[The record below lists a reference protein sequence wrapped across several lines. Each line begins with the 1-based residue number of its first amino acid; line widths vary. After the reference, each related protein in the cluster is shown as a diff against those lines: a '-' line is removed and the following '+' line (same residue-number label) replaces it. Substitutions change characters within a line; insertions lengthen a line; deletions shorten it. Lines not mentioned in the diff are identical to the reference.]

1 MPNPEQAAEP
11 PSHRIVNPQGR
22 APLVLICDHASCIV
36 PPGLGNLGLPDDER
50 TRHIGWDPG
59 TAIITECLAQS
70 LDAPAVLAGVSRLVI
85 DCNRRPDD
93 PTLICEVSDG
103 TVVPGNRDL
112 DETERERRRATYF
125 RPYHAAIAEQI
136 EAAGER
142 GPLPALLSIHSFT
155 PRLRAKDEDRPWHIG
170 VVWDRDGRLAQPL
183 LRALRD
189 EGDLVVGDNEP
200 YSGRRHA
207 GYSIFEHGQNR
218 GLHHVMIEV
227 RQDLV
232 GDEAGARAWA
242 VRLERCFRRM
252 LVDAGLMAAASSA
265 A

>member
-1 MPNPEQAAEP
+1 MTEAAEP
-11 PSHRIVNPQGR
+11 PSFRVLNPLGR
-22 APLVLICDHASCIV
+22 APAVLICDHASRIV
-36 PPGLGNLGLPDDER
+36 PPALRNLGLPDDELL
-50 TRHIGWDPG
+50 RHIGWDPG
-59 TAIITECLAQS
+59 TAAITEQLARA
-70 LDAPAVLAGVSRLVI
+70 LDAPAVLSGVSRLVI

-112 DETERERRRATYF
+112 GEAERERRMARYF
-125 RPYHAAIAEQI
+125 RPYHAAIADTLDTARQRS
-136 EAAGER
+136 AQ
-142 GPLPALLSIHSFT
+142 PALLSIHSFT
-155 PRLRAKDEDRPWHIG
+155 PALRAREEPRPWHIG

-183 LRALRD
+183 LQALRD
-189 EGDLVVGDNEP
+189 EGDLLVGDNLP
-200 YSGRRHA
+200 YSGRDHS

-232 GDEAGARAWA
+232 ASEAGIAEWA
-242 VRLERCFRRM
+242 GRLERCFRRM
-252 LVDAGLMAAASSA
+252 LTEAGILAPSVSA

>member
-1 MPNPEQAAEP
+1 MNTEDDPPSYRVLNPE
-11 PSHRIVNPQGR
+11 GR
-22 APLVLICDHASCIV
+22 APALLICDHASRLV
-36 PPGLGNLGLPDDER
+36 PPALNNLGLPDEELS
-50 TRHIGWDPG
+50 RHIGWDPG
-59 TAIITECLAQS
+59 TAAIAEALSAS
-70 LDAPAVLAGVSRLVI
+70 LDAPAVLSGVSRLVV

-103 TVVPGNRDL
+103 TIVPGNRGL
-112 DETERERRRATYF
+112 DAAERERRLAKYF
-125 RPYHAAIAEQI
+125 RPYHAAVDEML
-136 EAAGER
+136 EVVKGRCAA
-142 GPLPALLSIHSFT
+142 PALISIHSFT
-155 PRLRAKDEDRPWHIG
+155 PRMRVHGTDRPWHIG
-170 VVWDRDGRLAQPL
+170 VVWDRDDRLAAPL
-183 LRALRD
+183 LRALRE

-200 YSGRRHA
+200 YSGRDHS

-232 GDEAGARAWA
+232 SDEAGAAQWA

-252 LVDAGLMAAASSA
+252 LAEAGLWPSVAASA

>member
-1 MPNPEQAAEP
+1 MPDYAPSEP
-11 PSHRIVNPQGR
+11 PSFRVLNPQGR
-22 APLVLICDHASCIV
+22 APAVLICDHASRAV
-36 PPGLGNLGLPDDER
+36 PPALANLGLPDDELL
-50 TRHIGWDPG
+50 RHIGWDPG
-59 TAIITECLAQS
+59 TAAITERLARA
-70 LDAPAVLAGVSRLVI
+70 LDAPAVLSGVSRLVI

-112 DETERERRRATYF
+112 PDEERERRLARYF
-125 RPYHAAIAEQI
+125 RPYHAAIADTI
-136 EAAGER
+136 EAAR
-142 GPLPALLSIHSFT
+142 QRSPQPALLSIHSFT
-155 PRLRAKDEDRPWHIG
+155 PALRAREEARPWHIG

-183 LRALRD
+183 LQALRD
-189 EGDLVVGDNEP
+189 EGDIEVGDNQP
-200 YSGRRHA
+200 YSGKDHS

-232 GDEAGARAWA
+232 ATEAGIEEWA
-242 VRLERCFRRM
+242 IRLERCFRRM
-252 LVDAGLMAAASSA
+252 LGEAGILAPAASA